1 MSRIRVGGRAEAVA
15 HVGKAQEFLDAAE
28 MAADVGW
35 HNAAA
40 ANAVTAGI
48 NAKDAI
54 CLLLAGRTTAADD
67 HRAAVAELRALG
79 RAAGD
84 AAIALD
90 RLLGVK
96 DRAQYDRRDV
106 SEADAK
112 AALRRA
118 RTLVETAVRL
128 LHPVHPV
135 PGG

>member
-1 MSRIRVGGRAEAVA
+1 M
-15 HVGKAQEFLDAAE
+15 AQCWPAGLLRSGPVVSSLRRPAREC
-28 MAADVGW
+28 
-35 HNAAA
+35 AAA

-79 RAAGD
+79 RPAGD
-84 AAIALD
+84 SAVALD

-112 AALRRA
+112 ASLRRA
-118 RTLVETAVRL
+118 RTLVEAAVRL
-128 LHPVHPV
+128 LHPV